1 VNYLRGVIILKEGL
15 ILSTLKDWKIHIA
28 AFIIVIICE
37 LIGTQKIQVG
47 PGVLLFLPM
56 LYAMVLGGIVS
67 WPRLKLINVQEM
79 NAASA
84 ILGLT
89 TLMLV
94 TKLGLIIGPSVV
106 KLGSSGL
113 ALSMQELGHFLG
125 TVILGLPIAIMLG
138 LGRESIGAT
147 FSIDREPNI
156 AIIAEKYGMNSPEGR
171 GVMSVYIC
179 GTLFGAVWLGLLAG
193 YLAALKI
200 FHPYALAMGAGVG
213 SGSMMAAASGAITA
227 VFPEHAK
234 EILMYAGASNLL
246 TTIIGIYFCLFV
258 SLPVTERLYKILSPI
273 IGRDKDKGQ
282 ASGGAVK

>member
-1 VNYLRGVIILKEGL
+1 MDIILKEGL
-15 ILSTLKDWKIHIA
+15 VLSTLKNWKIHIA
-28 AFIIVIICE
+28 ALIIVIICE
-37 LIGTQKIQVG
+37 LIGTRKILIG

-56 LYAMVLGGIVS
+56 LYAMVLGGILS
-67 WPRLKLINVQEM
+67 WPRLKLINLQEM
-79 NAASA
+79 HAASA

-94 TKLGLIIGPSVV
+94 TKLGLIIGPSIV
-106 KLGSSGL
+106 KLADSGL
-113 ALSMQELGHFLG
+113 ALSFQELGHFLG
-125 TVILGLPIAIMLG
+125 TVVLGLPLALFLG

-156 AIIAEKYGMNSPEGR
+156 AIIAEKYGMDSPEGR

-179 GTLFGAVWLGLLAG
+179 GTLFGAIWLGLLAG

-213 SGSMMAAASGAITA
+213 SGSMMAAASGGIKA
-227 VFPEHAK
+227 VFPEYAN
-234 EILMYAGASNLL
+234 EILMYAGASNLI

-258 SLPVTERLYKILSPI
+258 SLPVTERLYKILSPL
-273 IGRDKDKGQ
+273 IGKDKAKGQ
-282 ASGGAVK
+282 ASGGVAK

>member
-1 VNYLRGVIILKEGL
+1 MGI
-15 ILSTLKDWKIHIA
+15 LKDWKIHA
-28 AFIIVIICE
+28 GAFLIVVICE
-37 LIGTQKIQVG
+37 LIGTRQIQMG

-56 LYAMVLGGIVS
+56 LYAMIIGGFVS
-67 WPRLKLINVQEM
+67 WPRLKLINLREM

-84 ILGLT
+84 VLGLT

-94 TKLGLIIGPSVV
+94 TKLGVIIGPSLSKVAQ
-106 KLGSSGL
+106 SGL
-113 ALSMQELGHFLG
+113 ALSLQELGHFLG
-125 TVILGLPIAIMLG
+125 TVVLGLPLALLLG
-138 LGRESIGAT
+138 LGREAIGAT

-156 AIIAEKYGMNSPEGR
+156 AIISEKYGLNSPEGR

-193 YLAALKI
+193 YLAALNI

-213 SGSMMAAASGAITA
+213 SGSMMAAASGAIKA
-227 VFPEHAK
+227 VFPASAN

-258 SLPVTERLYKILSPI
+258 SLPVTEYLYKLLSPVL
-273 IGRDKDKGQ
+273 GRDRR
-282 ASGGAVK
+282 AERGAAK